1 MPASPDAVGTSR
13 ALRLADRWF
22 RVAGLATIAVLA
34 VTALLLV
41 ADVEAWWVP
50 FVVAH
55 LLALIALLPL
65 ALILLAHSLR
75 ESGSPMSLV
84 RRHPLPAALVSALA
98 ITVALSLLNFE
109 GNREVRRIANLSSVA
124 LVLVLVVRY
133 LRWSRLAV
141 R

>member
-1 MPASPDAVGTSR
+1 MSASRS
-13 ALRLADRWF
+13 LRLADRWF
-22 RVAGLATIAVLA
+22 RLVGLGTIAVLA

-65 ALILLAHSLR
+65 ALVMLAQSLR
-75 ESGSPMSLV
+75 ESGSPIGLV
-84 RRHPLPAALVSALA
+84 RRHPLPAGLVVALA
-98 ITVALSLLNFE
+98 FTVALSLMNFE
-109 GNREVRRIANLSSVA
+109 GNRDVRRIANLSSVA

-133 LRWSRLAV
+133 LRWSRTPAD
-141 R
+141 